1 MTNSLGLLDFEWDA
15 PLSDEDRDRLLDK
28 VVSVVHKW
36 RLEVP
41 AVLFLE
47 STAPLS
53 SIGGQGL
60 IAFSPLVAPLLRGGI
75 NDVQRLS
82 RLLAKP
88 ENIRRLIDL
97 LSDSAEAKEP
107 KKVPKKDPKEPN
119 AARE

>member
-1 MTNSLGLLDFEWDA
+1 MANSFGLLDYEWDT

-28 VVSVVHKW
+28 MVAVIHKW

-47 STAPLS
+47 SSAPLS
-53 SIGGQGL
+53 HIGGQGL

-82 RLLAKP
+82 QLLARP
-88 ENIRRLIDL
+88 ENVRRLIDL
-97 LSDSAEAKEP
+97 LSDSAEGKE
-107 KKVPKKDPKEPN
+107 PKEPN